1 MTRRARSFLLIV
13 TLLGAAPA
21 AAQGGGRTAGVDS
34 VVAPTVR
41 ALRGELSRL
50 LRAER
55 DLMPTSG
62 ESTLRPADDLVLERR
77 DDARARVIAA
87 LDTLLAAGDPGRR
100 AIRTLAGEW
109 PGAELVRRA
118 EVRAAFRAG
127 DAADALRTI
136 EGLAVA
142 APRDTQLLRW
152 RAQALGSV
160 GRSAEALRALQA
172 RFELAPEDEANWRS
186 VLAAHE
192 AAGSLAQLRT
202 SLGRLRLLYPDSRAV
217 REHEI
222 EILHRLGRLD
232 EAARLTADSTWRR
245 P

>member
-1 MTRRARSFLLIV
+1 MTRRTRSLLLAF

-21 AAQGGGRTAGVDS
+21 AAQGAGRATGEDS

-41 ALRGELSRL
+41 ALRGELARL

-55 DLMPTSG
+55 ELMPATG
-62 ESTLRPADDLVLERR
+62 ESTLRPADDLVLERL
-77 DDARARVIAA
+77 DDSRARVTAA
-87 LDTLLAAGDPGRR
+87 LDTLLRAAEPGRR
-100 AIRTLAGEW
+100 AIRTLAEEW
-109 PGAELVRRA
+109 PGADLVRRA

-127 DAADALRTI
+127 DASDALRVI
-136 EGLAVA
+136 ESLAVA

-152 RAQALGSV
+152 RADALGTI

-172 RFELAPEDEANWRS
+172 RFELAPDDEASWRAL
-186 VLAAHE
+186 LAAHE
-192 AAGSLAQLRT
+192 AAGSLPQLRA
-202 SLGRLRLLYPDSRAV
+202 SLGRLRLLYPASRAV

-232 EAARLTADSTWRR
+232 EAARLSADSTWRR